1 MRRLFQSRAPEEAV
15 LFDADGVIQRPAPD
29 RRRMMSQLLGPRADQ
44 LDEFMGDLWAAEHP
58 TLTGH
63 ADFAEALSDVLA
75 RWQCRGSLSEALRV
89 WRMIDV
95 DPEMLDAIRALQQ
108 IGVSC
113 YLATNQELHRACH
126 MSETL
131 GFANLFDG
139 EFYSC
144 RLGLVKPDPKYFRA
158 IVGELK
164 IAPNR
169 VLFLD
174 DREVNVRAARSV
186 GLHATVFAGEA
197 GADALHRILRE
208 FGISVA

>member
-1 MRRLFQSRAPEEAV
+1 
-15 LFDADGVIQRPAPD
+15 
-29 RRRMMSQLLGPRADQ
+29 
-44 LDEFMGDLWAAEHP
+44 
-58 TLTGH
+58 
-63 ADFAEALSDVLA
+63 
-75 RWQCRGSLSEALRV
+75 
-89 WRMIDV
+89 
-95 DPEMLDAIRALQQ
+95 MLDAIRVLRQ

-113 YLATNQELHRACH
+113 YLATNQELHRARH

-144 RLGLVKPDPKYFRA
+144 RLGLAKPDPEYFRA

-174 DREVNVRAARSV
+174 DHEVNVRAARTV
-186 GLHATVFAGEA
+186 GLHATEFAGEA
-197 GADALHRILRE
+197 GAEQHGPNRAWIFLVGRARLEPPTLGSKDTLGVSTVVHSSLKSTNYE
-208 FGISVA
+208 G